1 MSKSKNPARRIAFSG
16 LMLALAIALSFFES
30 SLPSLPILLPGAK
43 LGLSNIV
50 TMYAVF
56 FLGAARAFTIAVLK
70 SLFVLLTR
78 GATGAFLSLLGG
90 LLSVLVMLIISKYG
104 GISKYVVSIGGA
116 VAHNVGQLIGAVI
129 ILQNKAVFYYLP
141 MLLVCGIMVGM
152 LTGCLL
158 RFVAPYLSD
167 IDKRFNI

>member
-1 MSKSKNPARRIAFSG
+1 MPRAKNPSHRIAFSG
-16 LMLALAIALSFFES
+16 LMLALAIVLSFFES
-30 SLPSLPILLPGAK
+30 SLPALPMLPAGVK

-56 FLGAARAFTIAVLK
+56 FLGASHAFTIAVLK

-78 GATGAFLSLLGG
+78 GVTGAFLSVLGG
-90 LLSVLVMLIISKYG
+90 LMSVLVMLIVSKADG
-104 GISKYVVSIGGA
+104 LSKHVVSICGA
-116 VAHNVGQLIGAVI
+116 VAHNAGQLFGAVI
-129 ILQNKAVFYYLP
+129 LMQNIAAFYYLP
-141 MLLVCGIMVGM
+141 VLLLSGIIMGA

-167 IDKRFNI
+167 MDKRFNI